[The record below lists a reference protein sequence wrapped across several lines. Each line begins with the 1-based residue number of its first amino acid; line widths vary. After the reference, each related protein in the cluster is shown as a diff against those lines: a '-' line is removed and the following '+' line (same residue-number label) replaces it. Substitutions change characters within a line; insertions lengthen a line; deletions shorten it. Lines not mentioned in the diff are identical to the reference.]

1 MQPDIEGMVFNMY
14 MPKQFEVTELG
25 EVKKFVAQVRSADLI
40 TTDNSGQPLA
50 TLMPCLWLPGKT
62 DFGQLVMHM
71 SRGNDQWKSISDGQ
85 LGLAIVHGVQA
96 YISPNNYASKSET
109 GKVVPTWNYTSVHL
123 SGTVT
128 VTHDT
133 QELLQIVE
141 ELTDHHEKTEVKP
154 WQVSDAPEDYIAA
167 QLRAIVGVRL
177 EINKVEAKAKLNQN
191 RSSADRAGV
200 ITALK
205 ESSNPEDLLI
215 ANLMSAENDQVNHL
229 S

>member
-1 MQPDIEGMVFNMY
+1 
-14 MPKQFEVTELG
+14 
-25 EVKKFVAQVRSADLI
+25 
-40 TTDNSGQPLA
+40 
-50 TLMPCLWLPGKT
+50 
-62 DFGQLVMHM
+62 
-71 SRGNDQWKSISDGQ
+71 
-85 LGLAIVHGVQA
+85 
-96 YISPNNYASKSET
+96 
-109 GKVVPTWNYTSVHL
+109 L

-215 ANLMSAENDQVNHL
+215 ANLMSAENDQVNRL